1 LGLGLPICERI
12 VKNHGGRIEVESTV
26 GRGTMFRIVLPSFQ
40 IMR

>member
-26 GRGTMFRIVLPSFQ
+26 GRGTKFRIVLPSFQ